1 MLVLKTLNFLAI
13 LAALVPASVAV
24 PVKEERQTTVT
35 ELQSYDYIVVGSGA
49 GGGPLAARLAIN
61 GQKVLLL
68 EAGDDQGETPQQ
80 SIPAFYPAASE
91 YAPMSWDF
99 FVRHYPDDARE
110 ALNQKAT
117 YTTPEGGTYIG
128 LDPPAGSTLKGIWYP
143 RTGTLG
149 GCATHNALIT
159 VYPHD
164 KDWSVIQ
171 SLTGDS
177 SWAPENM
184 RQYFERVER
193 NTYLTNSTDSTANG
207 HGFDGWLGT
216 DEANL
221 GLIADDSQMLSMV
234 AAANSFE
241 GTNPTANI
249 TDAESLATVFPFDLN
264 TAYPNRDST
273 EGLYRIPLHVSDGRR
288 SSPRN
293 FLLATANALNPDG
306 SKKYHLDIRTHS
318 FVTKVRFERKR
329 GAVPRA
335 VGVDFLDGE
344 SLYAADPRNTGNNA
358 GTPGTVN
365 ATREVIISAGV
376 FNTPQILK
384 LSGVG
389 PKAELKEFNISVVVD
404 LPGVGTNLQDHYEI
418 STVSKFETD
427 FELLEGCTFLSTG
440 PTDPC
445 YVQYTTNATEQG
457 PYATNLLPSAVL
469 LKSSVASSD
478 RDMFIFGGPVM
489 FRGYFQGYTNAA
501 IADTKHWSWVTLQ
514 AHQRNHAGTVTLKSA
529 NPLDVPSINF
539 NFFDTGTT
547 AGGADAHDLQP
558 MVEGINWSRKVS
570 ESVSGKYSF
579 TEEQPGADITT
590 TEQIRDFIKNQA
602 WGHHASCTAPIGAD
616 SDPLAVLDSHF
627 RVRGV
632 KGLRVVDASVF
643 PQIPGFFPV
652 AAVFM
657 IGEKAADVIIAD
669 NA

>member
-35 ELQSYDYIVVGSGA
+35 ELESYDYIVVGSGA

-91 YAPMSWDF
+91 YGPMSWDF

-117 YTTPEGGTYIG
+117 YTTPDGSTYIG

-149 GCATHNALIT
+149 GCATHNAMIT

-164 KDWSVIQ
+164 QDWSLIQ

-184 RQYFERVER
+184 RQYFERAER
-193 NTYLTNSTDSTANG
+193 NTYLTNFTDSAANG

-216 DEANL
+216 DEAHL
-221 GLIADDSQMLSMV
+221 SLIADDTQMLSMI

-249 TDAESLATVFPFDLN
+249 TDAESLGTVFPLDLN
-264 TAYPNRDST
+264 TASPNRDST
-273 EGLYRIPLHVSDGRR
+273 EGLYRVPMHVSDGRR
-288 SSPRN
+288 SSPRD

-306 SKKYHLDIRTHS
+306 SKKYQLDIRTHS
-318 FVTKVRFERKR
+318 FVTKVRFEESD
-329 GAVPRA
+329 GAEPRA
-335 VGVDFLDGE
+335 VGVDFLTGE
-344 SLYAADPRNTGNNA
+344 SLYAADPRNAGNNA

-389 PKAELKEFNISVVVD
+389 PKAELEAFNISVVVD

-440 PTDPC
+440 PSDPC
-445 YVQYTTNATEQG
+445 YVQYTTNATEKG
-457 PYATNLLPSAVL
+457 PYATNLLPGAVL
-469 LKSSVASSD
+469 LKSSVATSD
-478 RDMFIFGGPVM
+478 RDTFIFGGPVM

-539 NFFDTGTT
+539 NFFDAGTT
-547 AGGADAHDLQP
+547 ADGADVHDLQP
-558 MVEGINWSRKVS
+558 MVEGINWSRKVL

-579 TEEQPGADITT
+579 TEEQPGADITSP
-590 TEQIRDFIKNQA
+590 EQIQDFVKNQA
-602 WGHHASCTAPIGAD
+602 WGHHASCTAAIGAD

-643 PQIPGFFPV
+643 PKIPGFFPV